1 MKQIITGDNSIT
13 FENPVYEQAYHSLS
27 GALSEAK
34 LKYAEPCKIAEK
46 AKSGSLTILDICF
59 GLGYNSLLAIH
70 TAKASNPKCKIKIYA
85 LEMDPQVFGLINKID
100 MDQEYA
106 AIYNMIKRL
115 SKDKLSIKQGGV
127 DLQLH
132 LGDARETIQI
142 GMINKIDMDQEYAAI
157 YNMIKRLS
165 KDKLSIKQGGV
176 DLQLHLGDA
185 RETIL
190 EIKDKADAVF
200 LDPFSPPK
208 NPELW
213 TEEFFSNIHARMKK
227 SAILATYSCAALVR
241 INLVRAGFDLKDGP
255 HAGRYA

>member
-132 LGDARETIQI
+132 LGDARETI
-142 GMINKIDMDQEYAAI
+142 
-157 YNMIKRLS
+157 
-165 KDKLSIKQGGV
+165 
-176 DLQLHLGDA
+176 
-185 RETIL
+185 L

-241 INLVRAGFDLKDGP
+241 AGFDVKDGP
-255 HAGRYA
+255 HAGRYAPSTLAFPLP

>member
-132 LGDARETIQI
+132 LGDARETI
-142 GMINKIDMDQEYAAI
+142 
-157 YNMIKRLS
+157 
-165 KDKLSIKQGGV
+165 
-176 DLQLHLGDA
+176 
-185 RETIL
+185 L

-241 INLVRAGFDLKDGP
+241 INLVRAGFDVKDGP
-255 HAGRYA
+255 HAGRYAPSTLAFPLP

>member
-59 GLGYNSLLAIH
+59 GLGYTSLLAIH

-132 LGDARETIQI
+132 LGDARETI
-142 GMINKIDMDQEYAAI
+142 
-157 YNMIKRLS
+157 
-165 KDKLSIKQGGV
+165 
-176 DLQLHLGDA
+176 
-185 RETIL
+185 L
-190 EIKDKADAVF
+190 EIKDKAGAVF

-241 INLVRAGFDLKDGP
+241 INLVRAGFDVKDGP
-255 HAGRYA
+255 HAGRYAPSTLAFPLP

>member
-132 LGDARETIQI
+132 LGDARETI
-142 GMINKIDMDQEYAAI
+142 
-157 YNMIKRLS
+157 
-165 KDKLSIKQGGV
+165 
-176 DLQLHLGDA
+176 
-185 RETIL
+185 L

-241 INLVRAGFDLKDGP
+241 INLVRAGFDVKDGP
-255 HAGRYA
+255 HAGR

>member
-13 FENPVYEQAYHSLS
+13 CENPVYEQAYHSLS

-132 LGDARETIQI
+132 LGDARETI
-142 GMINKIDMDQEYAAI
+142 
-157 YNMIKRLS
+157 
-165 KDKLSIKQGGV
+165 
-176 DLQLHLGDA
+176 
-185 RETIL
+185 L

-241 INLVRAGFDLKDGP
+241 INLVRAGFDVKDGP
-255 HAGRYA
+255 HAGRYAPSTLAFPLP

>member
-1 MKQIITGDNSIT
+1 MKQIITGVNSIT

-132 LGDARETIQI
+132 LGDARETI
-142 GMINKIDMDQEYAAI
+142 
-157 YNMIKRLS
+157 
-165 KDKLSIKQGGV
+165 
-176 DLQLHLGDA
+176 
-185 RETIL
+185 L

-241 INLVRAGFDLKDGP
+241 INLVRAGFDVKDGP
-255 HAGRYA
+255 HAGRYAPSTLAFPLP